1 MASSPLHHAADSAA
15 GALFS
20 AIPDAEV
27 RGVLKRCV
35 DLVQAQPG
43 RWPAMTV
50 MLRPYFAADA
60 ADAAMGAGSS
70 GFGHGAGVELRVD
83 VSTSGDTQQQPVFTP
98 EASVVRHN
106 GHGADAAGGSR
117 AYRRSLGMTPARMDR
132 EIDALAE
139 QLDFGSGGEEEG
151 KVDLVGCGW
160 RGCCTVHVPA
170 DVLLARERSR
180 GALSRGRVNFCV
192 RVRGC
197 DGLRSVGRDS
207 VRHRRCGRGR
217 RAVGSRGAVGGVV
230 TPAVLRSCSR
240 RAPWCRSATRTRR
253 CSGRQQGA

>member
-151 KVDLVGCGW
+151 KVEVGLW
-160 RGCCTVHVPA
+160 VAR
-170 DVLLARERSR
+170 LLHRAR
-180 GALSRGRVNFCV
+180 A
-192 RVRGC
+192 
-197 DGLRSVGRDS
+197 
-207 VRHRRCGRGR
+207 RRCAARSGAFAR
-217 RAVGSRGAVGGVV
+217 RAFKGACELLCACAWV
-230 TPAVLRSCSR
+230 
-240 RAPWCRSATRTRR
+240 
-253 CSGRQQGA
+253 